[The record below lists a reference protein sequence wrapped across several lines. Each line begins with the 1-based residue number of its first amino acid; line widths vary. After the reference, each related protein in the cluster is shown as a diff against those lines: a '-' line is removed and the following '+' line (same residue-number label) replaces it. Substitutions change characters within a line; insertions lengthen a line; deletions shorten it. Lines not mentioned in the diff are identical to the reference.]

1 VSAGTAG
8 AGLRRFV
15 APRPPAAERC
25 ELCGAELAS
34 GHRHLVD
41 TGKRALA
48 CACVPCSMLFDRPGT
63 GGGRFA
69 SVPERLLSDPA
80 SVPDATS
87 WQRLRIPVSVAFF
100 FHNAALDR
108 PVALYPSPAGATESE
123 VDPDTWRA
131 VFGDS
136 PLARVLRPDV
146 EALLVRRGGGRDGW
160 RGGEADG
167 GGEDGECYLVPV
179 DRAYELVGR
188 LRLNWQ
194 GFDGGSGARAE
205 LAAFFDDVRQ
215 RAARVPREG
224 LPT

>member
-1 VSAGTAG
+1 MG

-25 ELCGAELAS
+25 ELCGVELT
-34 GHRHLVD
+34 GPHRHLVD

-48 CACVPCSMLFDRPGT
+48 CACVPCALLFERPGA

-69 SVPERLLSDPA
+69 SVPDRVLSDPA
-80 SVPDATS
+80 SVPEATA
-87 WQRLRIPVSVAFF
+87 WQRLRIPVAVAFF
-100 FHNAALDR
+100 FHNSALDR
-108 PVALYPSPAGATESE
+108 PVVLYPSPAGATESE
-123 VDPDTWRA
+123 VDPGTWKD

-136 PLARVLRPDV
+136 PLAGALRPDV
-146 EALLVRRGGGRDGW
+146 EALLIRRDTGGDAEQ
-160 RGGEADG
+160 RGDP
-167 GGEDGECYLVPV
+167 DQRGECFLVPV

-215 RAARVPREG
+215 RAVAVPREG

>member
-1 VSAGTAG
+1 MSPRTPA

-15 APRPPAAERC
+15 APRQPAVERC
-25 ELCGAELAS
+25 ELCGVELT
-34 GHRHLVD
+34 GPHRHLVD
-41 TGKRALA
+41 TGKRALS
-48 CACVPCSMLFDRPGT
+48 CACVPCALLFERPGA

-69 SVPERLLSDPA
+69 SVPDRVLGDPG
-80 SVPDATS
+80 SVPGTAS

-100 FHNAALDR
+100 FHNSVLDR
-108 PVALYPSPAGATESE
+108 PVVLYPSPAGATESE
-123 VDPDTWRA
+123 VDPGTWRA

-136 PLARVLRPDV
+136 PLAAALRPDV
-146 EALLVRRGGGRDGW
+146 EALLVRRDGDGGD
-160 RGGEADG
+160 GGE
-167 GGEDGECYLVPV
+167 CFLLPI

-215 RAARVPREG
+215 RAAPVPREG

>member
-1 VSAGTAG
+1 MSPRTPA

-15 APRPPAAERC
+15 APRQPAIERC
-25 ELCGAELAS
+25 ELCGVELT
-34 GHRHLVD
+34 GPHRHLVD

-48 CACVPCSMLFDRPGT
+48 CACVPCALLFERPGA

-69 SVPERLLSDPA
+69 SVPDRMLSDPG
-80 SVPDATS
+80 SVPGTAS

-100 FHNAALDR
+100 FHNSVLDR
-108 PVALYPSPAGATESE
+108 PVVLYPSPAGATESE
-123 VDPDTWRA
+123 VDPGTWRE

-136 PLARVLRPDV
+136 PLAAALRPDV
-146 EALLVRRGGGRDGW
+146 EALLVRRDGDGGD
-160 RGGEADG
+160 GGE
-167 GGEDGECYLVPV
+167 CFLLPV

-215 RAARVPREG
+215 RAAPVPREG

>member
-15 APRPPAAERC
+15 VPRPPAAERC
-25 ELCGAELAS
+25 ELCGVELTG

-41 TGKRALA
+41 TDKRALA
-48 CACVPCSMLFDRPGT
+48 CACVPCALLFERPGA

-69 SVPERLLSDPA
+69 SVPDRLLSDPA
-80 SVPDATS
+80 SVPDATT

-100 FHNAALDR
+100 FHNSALDR
-108 PVALYPSPAGATESE
+108 PVVLYPSPAGATESE

-131 VFGDS
+131 VFGGS
-136 PLARVLRPDV
+136 PLAGALRPDV
-146 EALLVRRGGGRDGW
+146 EALLVRRDARGE
-160 RGGEADG
+160 GGE
-167 GGEDGECYLVPV
+167 CFLVPV

-205 LAAFFDDVRQ
+205 LAAFFDDVRR
-215 RAARVPREG
+215 RAVPVPREG